1 MGLVAANGQLCGRD
15 LDKASQFVQLC
26 NARDIPLVFLHN
38 SPWSPVHAPLQG
50 QGNLSLGLELKLR
63 FDNWGQRSR
72 LCFVGEEQGNLV
84 RRHAQLMT
92 CVATATVPKITVV
105 IGNSFGID
113 NFLLVS
119 SSLSGVL

>member
-1 MGLVAANGQLCGRD
+1 MGSGARALARSRLCYD
-15 LDKASQFVQLC
+15 
-26 NARDIPLVFLHN
+26 
-38 SPWSPVHAPLQG
+38 
-50 QGNLSLGLELKLR
+50 NLSSRLGLGLR
-63 FDNWGQRSR
+63 FDSWGQRSV

-105 IGNSFGID
+105 IGNSFGTD

-119 SSLSGVL
+119 SSLCGVS